1 MLNQEILH
9 ILAYLRVTHNEHR
22 KRTRHIKC
30 TIFLCGRCVARL
42 YHEPLSVCESRC
54 VVCGTHDSSMELM
67 HPSMGMKVVLVLLD
81 ARLERSDVAA
91 EMGTEKSSYSSRTR
105 Q

>member
-1 MLNQEILH
+1 
-9 ILAYLRVTHNEHR
+9 
-22 KRTRHIKC
+22 
-30 TIFLCGRCVARL
+30 
-42 YHEPLSVCESRC
+42 
-54 VVCGTHDSSMELM
+54 MELM

>member
-9 ILAYLRVTHNEHR
+9 ILAYLGVTHDEHR
-22 KRTRHIKC
+22 ERTRHIEC
-30 TIFLCGRCVARL
+30 TIFLCGRCVARF
-42 YHEPLSVCESRC
+42 YHESVSICESGC
-54 VVCGTHDSSMELM
+54 VICGTYDSSMELM
-67 HPSMGMKVVLVLLD
+67 HPSMGMKVVLVLLE